1 MTTPGALAVRN
12 LFAAAPAAG
21 ESLEALAGGDGF
33 RLERI
38 VSNGAPSPPG
48 FWYDQE
54 GPEWVA
60 LVAGSATLELRD
72 AGEIELGAGDYLTI
86 PARLE
91 HRVARVSAD
100 AVWLAVHYR
109 AAGTP

>member
-1 MTTPGALAVRN
+1 MKTPPRLEVRN
-12 LFAAAPAAG
+12 LFDAAPAAG

-72 AGEIELGAGDYLTI
+72 GGEIELAAGDHLTI

-91 HRVARVSAD
+91 HRVARVSTD
-100 AVWLAVHYR
+100 AVWIAVHFR
-109 AAGTP
+109 AAGPP